1 MIPDFI
7 TTELKLFWL
16 FFAFLSLL
24 PMILAVWTQKADE
37 KNRAGKV
44 EKEEKKTT

>member
-7 TTELKLFWL
+7 PADLKILWL

-24 PMILAVWTQKADE
+24 PMILAYITQERDDRRNK
-37 KNRAGKV
+37 
-44 EKEEKKTT
+44 

>member
-7 TTELKLFWL
+7 PTSLKLFWL

-24 PMILAVWTQKADE
+24 PMILAILTQFLDGKRNE
-37 KNRAGKV
+37 KQDHESHA
-44 EKEEKKTT
+44 

>member
-7 TTELKLFWL
+7 PTELQVFWL

-37 KNRAGKV
+37 KNGVGKV
-44 EKEEKKTT
+44 KKEAKR

>member
-7 TTELKLFWL
+7 PTSLKLFWL

-24 PMILAVWTQKADE
+24 PMILAILAQILE
-37 KNRAGKV
+37 GKGSG
-44 EKEEKKTT
+44 KQDHRNHS